1 MLTNRIFNL
10 VLIIPLFMVG
20 CKKNIISESQNI
32 NDKIGKENVY
42 NNSDTINISEKNNLK
57 LSLVLSCGSGCAM
70 TYNAT
75 KITQTGLDIKVTFT
89 IDMYIDEVVSDTY
102 DETYIFS
109 YDDSY
114 RLEKIVKVG
123 DEKENFLETQS
134 VDNQKSFTDFAKE
147 LVKKNISILSNENCL
162 KKSSIKLPYSTLINY
177 KSVKYDYLECSDI
190 KGLQKLTCEKEKIR
204 YIPLP
209 NKNDINIILIPQDC
223 GDFSYRFY
231 LVTIKNNSVM
241 GNLYVEGE
249 WQEPEDDSSREVTTF
264 SLDNNYN
271 LQVKTKTNASVITK
285 NYIISSNGE
294 IVKK

>member
-1 MLTNRIFNL
+1 MQTSRIFNL

-20 CKKNIISESQNI
+20 CKKNRISESQNA
-32 NDKIGKENVY
+32 NDKIEKENVY
-42 NNSDTINISEKNNLK
+42 RNRDTINIPEQNNLK

-75 KITQTGLDIKVTFT
+75 KITQTELNIRVTFT
-89 IDMYIDEVVSDTY
+89 VDMYIDEAESDTY

-109 YDDSY
+109 YDDAY
-114 RLEKIVKVG
+114 RLQKIVKVG

-134 VDNQKSFTDFAKE
+134 DDNQKSFTDFAKE
-147 LVKKNISILSNENCL
+147 LVKKKISIIPHENCF
-162 KKSSIKLPYSTLINY
+162 KETSIKLPYSTSINY
-177 KSVKYDYLECSDI
+177 KSVKYNYLKCNEI
-190 KGLQKLTCEKEKIR
+190 KGLQKLACEKENIR

-209 NKNDINIILIPQDC
+209 TKNDVNIILIPQDC

-231 LVTIKNNSVM
+231 LVTIKNNSVV

-249 WQEPEDDSSREVTTF
+249 WQEPEDNSSKEITTF
-264 SLDNNYN
+264 SLDNKYN
-271 LQVKTKTNASVITK
+271 LQVKTKSNESVIIK
-285 NYIISSNGE
+285 NYVISSNGE

>member
-1 MLTNRIFNL
+1 MQTNRIFNL

-32 NDKIGKENVY
+32 NDKIEKENVY
-42 NNSDTINISEKNNLK
+42 RKSDTINIPEQNNLK

-75 KITQTGLDIKVTFT
+75 KITQTGLNIKVTFT
-89 IDMYIDEVVSDTY
+89 VDMYIDEAESDTY

-109 YDDSY
+109 YDDAY
-114 RLEKIVKVG
+114 RLQKIVKVG

-134 VDNQKSFTDFAKE
+134 DDNQKSFTDFAKE
-147 LVKKNISILSNENCL
+147 LVKKKIPIIPHEKCF
-162 KKSSIKLPYSTLINY
+162 KETSIKLPYSTSINY
-177 KSVKYDYLECSDI
+177 KSVKYNYLKCTDI
-190 KGLQKLTCEKEKIR
+190 KGLQKLACEKENIR

-209 NKNDINIILIPQDC
+209 TKNDINIILIPQDC

-231 LVTIKNNSVM
+231 LVTIKNNTIV

-249 WQEPEDDSSREVTTF
+249 WQEPEDDSSKEVTTF
-264 SLDNNYN
+264 SLDNKYN
-271 LQVKTKTNASVITK
+271 LQVKTKTNASVIIK
-285 NYIISSNGE
+285 NYVISSNGE
-294 IVKK
+294 IVEK

>member
-1 MLTNRIFNL
+1 MQINRIFNL

-20 CKKNIISESQNI
+20 CKKNIISESQDI
-32 NDKIGKENVY
+32 NDKIEKEKIY
-42 NNSDTINISEKNNLK
+42 HNSDTTNIPENNNLK

-75 KITQTGLDIKVTFT
+75 KITQTGLNIKVIFT
-89 IDMYIDEVVSDTY
+89 VDMYIDEVISDTY
-102 DETYIFS
+102 DEAYIFS

-114 RLEKIVKVG
+114 RLKKIVKVG
-123 DEKENFLETQS
+123 DEEESFLETQS

-147 LVKKNISILSNENCL
+147 LVKKNISIIPYENCFEET
-162 KKSSIKLPYSTLINY
+162 SIKLPYSTSINY
-177 KSVKYDYLECSDI
+177 KSAKYNYLKCNDI
-190 KGLQKLTCEKEKIR
+190 KGLQKLACEKENIR

-209 NKNDINIILIPQDC
+209 TKNDINIILIPQDC

-231 LVTIKNNSVM
+231 LVTIKNNSVV

-249 WQEPEDDSSREVTTF
+249 WQEPEDDSSKEVTTF
-264 SLDNNYN
+264 SLDNKYN
-271 LQVKTKTNASVITK
+271 LQVKTKTNTSLIIK

>member
-1 MLTNRIFNL
+1 MQTNRIFNL

-20 CKKNIISESQNI
+20 CKKNIISESQNT
-32 NDKIGKENVY
+32 NDKIERENVY
-42 NNSDTINISEKNNLK
+42 RNRDTINIPEQNNLK

-75 KITQTGLDIKVTFT
+75 KITQTGLNIKVTFT
-89 IDMYIDEVVSDTY
+89 VDMYIDEAESDTY

-109 YDDSY
+109 YDDTY
-114 RLEKIVKVG
+114 RLQKIVKVG

-134 VDNQKSFTDFAKE
+134 DDNQKSFTDFAKE
-147 LVKKNISILSNENCL
+147 LVKKKNPIIPHENCF
-162 KKSSIKLPYSTLINY
+162 KETSIKLPYSTSINY
-177 KSVKYDYLECSDI
+177 KSVKYNYLKCNDI
-190 KGLQKLTCEKEKIR
+190 KGLQKLACEKENIR

-209 NKNDINIILIPQDC
+209 TKNDINIILIPQDC

-231 LVTIKNNSVM
+231 LVTIKNNSIV

-249 WQEPEDDSSREVTTF
+249 WQEPEDDSSKEFTTF
-264 SLDNNYN
+264 SLDNKYN
-271 LQVKTKTNASVITK
+271 LQVKTKTNTSLIVK
-285 NYIISSNGE
+285 NYIISNNGE